1 MIEKN
6 ISLLSLATAVYM
18 DEDCPA
24 VGIILTVFLVKGIYL
39 VTTLLK
45 TLYLIQRDRIAH
57 ASLPF
62 AVRQVRIVSN
72 TVFGILNDDMN
83 FRPFLHQVT
92 CQAKSDVVSIFVFVK
107 FVLPYPSDSSGI
119 GSAMSADDIKAS
131 TCKAVGS
138 DFDICQFLSK
148 QRFFDSGSYFSRF
161 SFGRSLLGSCTFS
174 CCILASVFPAEVP
187 DDFFTG
193 GMT

>member
-45 TLYLIQRDRIAH
+45 TLYLIQRDHIAH

-107 FVLPYPSDSSGI
+107 FVLPYPSD
-119 GSAMSADDIKAS
+119 GSRIRTAMPADYIEAG
-131 TCKAVGS
+131 TCQSVGS
-138 DFDICQFLSK
+138 DLYIRQLLTEK
-148 QRFFDSGSYFSRF
+148 RFMKSGSYF
-161 SFGRSLLGSCTFS
+161 RSL
-174 CCILASVFPAEVP
+174 
-187 DDFFTG
+187 
-193 GMT
+193 